1 MIYNRWGGLVY
12 ESIDQEYISWDG
24 VSAVGSVASD
34 QEIATYYYVIKLNVD
49 NKNYNGSV
57 TIKR

>member
-1 MIYNRWGGLVY
+1 MVY
-12 ESIDQEYISWDG
+12 IPWDG
-24 VSAVGSVASD
+24 VGINNND
-34 QEIATYYYVIKLNVD
+34 QEIATYYYVIDLNLD